1 MTYPLPRG
9 VSITMKTKWSFE
21 VELEDGEE
29 DLFVDSVRELKDMLQ
44 EYKELK
50 ELRDERLQGN
60 DKPVKRTTSSKKN

>member
-1 MTYPLPRG
+1 
-9 VSITMKTKWSFE
+9 MKTKWSFE